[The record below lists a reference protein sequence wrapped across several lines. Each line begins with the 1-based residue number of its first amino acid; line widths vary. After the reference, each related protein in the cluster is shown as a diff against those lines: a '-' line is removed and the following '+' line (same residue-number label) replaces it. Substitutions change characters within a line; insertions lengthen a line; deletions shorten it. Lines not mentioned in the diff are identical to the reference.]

1 MLIRCCVF
9 KIQQNN
15 MALTHSPER
24 KLKQEVNKNNRQIS
38 QIYISTVIT
47 YNQRNSIETSLGLLL
62 QVYTKIFVLNAKKK
76 NETVNIGNFLS
87 IKSFFTTINF
97 HTFLFQNIQWYFII
111 CVLSCQQKRKKK
123 YIKAPLEHSISFEH
137 KHLLSRGKSQTSC
150 MTKQHLT
157 SIRFFF
163 IYLFFARLIKI
174 ALMKNNYMTLLQ
186 QYFCKN

>member
-9 KIQQNN
+9 LRYSRIIW
-15 MALTHSPER
+15 HSHTLQRE
-24 KLKQEVNKNNRQIS
+24 KQEVNKNNRQIS

-111 CVLSCQQKRKKK
+111 CVLSCQQKRKK
-123 YIKAPLEHSISFEH
+123 IH
-137 KHLLSRGKSQTSC
+137 KSTFRTLNIIWTQAFAQQGEITDIMHDQATS
-150 MTKQHLT
+150 
-157 SIRFFF
+157 
-163 IYLFFARLIKI
+163 YL
-174 ALMKNNYMTLLQ
+174 N
-186 QYFCKN
+186 

>member
-1 MLIRCCVF
+1 MLCFF

-76 NETVNIGNFLS
+76 
-87 IKSFFTTINF
+87 K
-97 HTFLFQNIQWYFII
+97 
-111 CVLSCQQKRKKK
+111 
-123 YIKAPLEHSISFEH
+123 
-137 KHLLSRGKSQTSC
+137 
-150 MTKQHLT
+150 MKQST
-157 SIRFFF
+157 
-163 IYLFFARLIKI
+163 
-174 ALMKNNYMTLLQ
+174 
-186 QYFCKN
+186 

>member
-1 MLIRCCVF
+1 MLCFF

-76 NETVNIGNFLS
+76 
-87 IKSFFTTINF
+87 K
-97 HTFLFQNIQWYFII
+97 
-111 CVLSCQQKRKKK
+111 
-123 YIKAPLEHSISFEH
+123 
-137 KHLLSRGKSQTSC
+137 
-150 MTKQHLT
+150 
-157 SIRFFF
+157 
-163 IYLFFARLIKI
+163 
-174 ALMKNNYMTLLQ
+174 
-186 QYFCKN
+186 

>member
-9 KIQQNN
+9 LRYSRIIW
-15 MALTHSPER
+15 HSHTLQRE
-24 KLKQEVNKNNRQIS
+24 KQEVNKNNRQIS

-157 SIRFFF
+157 WIRFFF

>member
-76 NETVNIGNFLS
+76 
-87 IKSFFTTINF
+87 K
-97 HTFLFQNIQWYFII
+97 
-111 CVLSCQQKRKKK
+111 
-123 YIKAPLEHSISFEH
+123 
-137 KHLLSRGKSQTSC
+137 
-150 MTKQHLT
+150 
-157 SIRFFF
+157 
-163 IYLFFARLIKI
+163 
-174 ALMKNNYMTLLQ
+174 
-186 QYFCKN
+186 